1 MPGLAGFT
9 LGNYAPADATASL
22 ARMRALLAHG
32 ESRRADELFCDGR
45 VCATRT
51 HTDIIQPG
59 PQPHTA
65 GGVRVWLDGEFYNRE
80 ELARRLGGGEVFESD
95 AALLSFLY
103 RQDGGFGSLKDVDG
117 IFSAVVYDEQARR
130 VHLVSDRYG
139 LRHLFWTT
147 HAGGFAW
154 ASEVKAA
161 LGLHGFEPRV
171 DGGAVE
177 DFFEVGHLR
186 GDRTWF
192 EGVELL
198 PSGTVLTW
206 DEATRNVSRRRY
218 WWWDDIKPLEG
229 RVEEDELARELGRLF
244 RDSVERRARAGGR
257 TGLTLSGGLDSRA
270 ILAAMPEDGAAVH
283 AVTFG
288 KRGCDDVRI
297 AAQAARVRG
306 AEHHVAELS
315 AEGWLS
321 PRVGGVWAT
330 DGQLNLMHMHVAAA
344 APLVRQLFDVN
355 LDGFLGDATVGGSY
369 IGRHGRDVTRNLDD
383 RGRRFISLGP
393 AALRPFAETRLPFF
407 DNRFL
412 ELAMST
418 PESLRAD
425 SYLYHK
431 MLLLTF
437 PEYFRD
443 IPWQSTGA
451 PITWPRRDGRRS
463 SLLGE
468 KRERLFEVLD
478 YYGLRLRPARSY
490 ADYAGWLRR
499 EPARSFCN
507 ALLQDSSALYA
518 GYVPRERA
526 AAVLASH
533 TKGRDRAEELGRFMT
548 FEIWLRQVFTGEY
561 REAGAEAFEPAVA
574 R

>member
-9 LGNYAPADATASL
+9 LGTYEPAEAVASL
-22 ARMRALLAHG
+22 ARMRSLLAHG
-32 ESRRADELFCDGR
+32 ESRSEDELFCDGR

-51 HTDIIQPG
+51 HTGIVQRE
-59 PQPHTA
+59 PQPHA
-65 GGVRVWLDGEFYNRE
+65 EGGVRVWLDGEFYNRE
-80 ELARRLGGGEVFESD
+80 ELARTLGGGEEFASD
-95 AALLSFLY
+95 AALLAALY
-103 RQDGGFGSLKDVDG
+103 RRDGDFDFLKAIDG
-117 IFSAVVYDEQARR
+117 IYSAVIYDEPARR

-147 HAGGFAW
+147 HAGGLAW
-154 ASEVKAA
+154 ASEVKAMLA
-161 LGLHGFEPRV
+161 LPGFEPEV
-171 DGGAVE
+171 DRAALQ
-177 DFFEVGHLR
+177 DFFEFGQLT

-206 DEATRNVSRRRY
+206 DEDARTTLRRRY

-229 RVEEDELARELGRLF
+229 SVDEDELARELGRLF
-244 RDSVERRARAGGR
+244 RASVERRARTGGR
-257 TGLTLSGGLDSRA
+257 VGLTLSGGLDSRV
-270 ILAAMPEDGAAVH
+270 ILAAMPEGGAAVH

-306 AEHHVAELS
+306 AEHHVTEMS
-315 AEGWLS
+315 SEGWLA
-321 PRVGGVWAT
+321 PRLGGVWAT

-355 LDGFLGDATVGGSY
+355 LDGFLGDATIGGSY
-369 IGRHGRDVTRNLDD
+369 IGSHGRDVIGNLDS

-407 DNRFL
+407 DNQFL
-412 ELAMST
+412 ELAMSA
-418 PESLRAD
+418 PESLRKD
-425 SYLYHK
+425 SCLYHK

-451 PITWPRRDGRRS
+451 PITWPRREASKR

-468 KRERLFEVLD
+468 KRERLIEVLD

-490 ADYAGWLRR
+490 ADYANWLRR
-499 EPARSFCN
+499 EPARSFCG
-507 ALLQDSSALYA
+507 ALLGDASALYA
-518 GYVPRERA
+518 DYVPRERA
-526 AAVLASH
+526 GAVLASH
-533 TKGRDRAEELGRFMT
+533 MKGRDRSEELGRFIT
-548 FEIWLRQVFTGEY
+548 FEIWLRQVFLSEY
-561 REAGAEAFEPAVA
+561 REAGAQSLKLAAA